1 MVGIARVLGTLV
13 AAAFGVAG
21 CGGSPTEVNGSRGET
36 LSVMAGQELSLT
48 LQSIGPG
55 EYASPPWVSS
65 AALRFLDVRLVGPA
79 VPAGVT
85 QRFRFAALRRA
96 RAIVVF
102 HHTGQGRTVE
112 DTVDVR

>member
-1 MVGIARVLGTLV
+1 MV
-13 AAAFGVAG
+13 AATRALATLIGTTLGLAG
-21 CGGSPTEVNGSRGET
+21 CGGSPTEVNGSRGQT
-36 LSVMAGQELSLT
+36 LSVTAGQELSLT

-55 EYASPPWVSS
+55 EYVSPPTVSS
-65 AALRFLDVRLVGPA
+65 SALSFLDVQLVGPA

-85 QRFRFAALRRA
+85 QRFRFAALRHG

-102 HHTGQGRTVE
+102 HHTGQSRTVE

>member
-1 MVGIARVLGTLV
+1 MVGSTRVLGTLV
-13 AAAFGVAG
+13 AAACSVAG

-55 EYASPPWVSS
+55 EYATPSVSS
-65 AALRFLDVRLVGPA
+65 TVLRFLDVRLVGPP

-85 QRFRFAALRRA
+85 QRFRFAAVRHG
-96 RAIVVF
+96 RAILVF
-102 HHTGQGRTVE
+102 HHTGQSRTVE